1 MRSHLDSWSTQRRI
15 CGFAAVAASAPS
27 EEGAVAPKGFGGATE
42 GEIPRACCLPRGVD
56 EHQMKRRSFAFAV
69 DYIYCFRT
77 YSVYLS
83 LRLPAQIPYAGIHLC
98 PLAVLRSCF
107 GYSLSHLRTAAAC
120 LSRCIRHRRR
130 SKAKPLR
137 GRRGRSRA
145 VHRFTA
151 VRPTF
156 SLFTLTFYL
165 RRQPHWGSQEPRLV
179 TPLQVLTKKR
189 AGKTCAL
196 LFVLC
201 SFYESTFALR
211 SG

>member
-1 MRSHLDSWSTQRRI
+1 M
-15 CGFAAVAASAPS
+15 
-27 EEGAVAPKGFGGATE
+27 
-42 GEIPRACCLPRGVD
+42 PRGVD

-83 LRLPAQIPYAGIHLC
+83 LRLFAPAGQK
-98 PLAVLRSCF
+98 ST
-107 GYSLSHLRTAAAC
+107 SL
-120 LSRCIRHRRR
+120 
-130 SKAKPLR
+130 LR
-137 GRRGRSRA
+137 GRRGRCRA

-211 SG
+211 SGWRLIAAWQLFMISASVTLYFSIMDATLAVSLRMSTTTTCS

>member
-1 MRSHLDSWSTQRRI
+1 MLSTI
-15 CGFAAVAASAPS
+15 STAFAHTRCISPSVCLLKSLMQASTFAPSPLTARASAIRSRTCGRQRLAFLAVSANGGARKPNPS
-27 EEGAVAPKGFGGATE
+27 E
-42 GEIPRACCLPRGVD
+42 
-56 EHQMKRRSFAFAV
+56 
-69 DYIYCFRT
+69 
-77 YSVYLS
+77 
-83 LRLPAQIPYAGIHLC
+83 
-98 PLAVLRSCF
+98 
-107 GYSLSHLRTAAAC
+107 
-120 LSRCIRHRRR
+120 
-130 SKAKPLR
+130 
-137 GRRGRSRA
+137 GRRGRCRA

-189 AGKTCAL
+189 TGKTCAL

-211 SG
+211 SGWRLIAAWQLFMISASVTLYFSIMDATLAVSLRMSTTTTCS

>member
-1 MRSHLDSWSTQRRI
+1 
-15 CGFAAVAASAPS
+15 
-27 EEGAVAPKGFGGATE
+27 
-42 GEIPRACCLPRGVD
+42 
-56 EHQMKRRSFAFAV
+56 MKRRSFAFAV

-130 SKAKPLR
+130 SKTKPLR
-137 GRRGRSRA
+137 GRRGRCRA

-179 TPLQVLTKKR
+179 TLLQVLTKKR

-211 SG
+211 SGWRLIAAWQLFMISASVTLYFSIMDATLAVSLRMSTTTTCS

>member
-1 MRSHLDSWSTQRRI
+1 
-15 CGFAAVAASAPS
+15 
-27 EEGAVAPKGFGGATE
+27 
-42 GEIPRACCLPRGVD
+42 
-56 EHQMKRRSFAFAV
+56 MKRRSFAFAV

-83 LRLPAQIPYAGIHLC
+83 LRLPAQILYAGIHLC

-211 SG
+211 SGWRLIAAWQLFMISASVTLYFSIMDATLAVSLRMSTTTTCS

>member
-1 MRSHLDSWSTQRRI
+1 
-15 CGFAAVAASAPS
+15 
-27 EEGAVAPKGFGGATE
+27 
-42 GEIPRACCLPRGVD
+42 
-56 EHQMKRRSFAFAV
+56 MKRRSFAFAV

-120 LSRCIRHRRR
+120 LSRCIRHRRC

-137 GRRGRSRA
+137 GRRGRCRA

-211 SG
+211 SGWRLIAAWQLFMISASVTLYFSIMDATLAVSLRMSTTTTCS